1 MKQDNLQF
9 MALAVA
15 RTSLNVAFNVTS
27 YNLNIC
33 NVIITLQ
40 TKVTLDFGHYGAL
53 TSLIEKKL
61 TVIV

>member
-1 MKQDNLQF
+1 

-27 YNLNIC
+27 CNLNIC
-33 NVIITLQ
+33 NVIKTLQ
-40 TKVTLDFGHYGAL
+40 TKVTLVFGHYGAL
-53 TSLIEKKL
+53 TSLIGKKTH